1 MSHQPPSDYFNS
13 EFQHFIQTQISGLI
27 LTERE
32 KNSEL
37 NREQELIISIDF
49 CKRFL
54 IENIK
59 KEENLEEIKEND
71 DMEKRRSQ
79 VLAKLV
85 ELKLELETHRES
97 LIIGDNSTNIK
108 RIKYHEFVMQSARG
122 TNVYCEACLCIIWR
136 LIQYWRRCKICGFR
150 VHDKCIDQVQR
161 PCVLTQLSKPD
172 FSLSLQICPENS
184 LRNQNFR
191 CAECLANISFDEE
204 TDKIP
209 RLCDYTGLFYC
220 SRCHW
225 NDNMVIPARLVR
237 NWDAN
242 KRPVCRATK
251 QLLVSIMNKP
261 LIDLP
266 KENPLLF
273 KFVNNLNR
281 IGRLRNDIM
290 LMKCYFVSCK
300 IAKKLRILQHLNR
313 YQHFVETDT
322 KYSLEDL
329 IRIAT
334 GSGGL
339 LKDVESIVEIFNRH
353 ITQECEICRG
363 NAFFCELCS
372 DEQRIYPF
380 SDNVAICKS
389 CLAVY
394 HRPCFDHASKRCTR
408 CARRRARRKAI
419 MMKTEE
425 EGEVENK

>member
-1 MSHQPPSDYFNS
+1 
-13 EFQHFIQTQISGLI
+13 
-27 LTERE
+27 
-32 KNSEL
+32 
-37 NREQELIISIDF
+37 
-49 CKRFL
+49 
-54 IENIK
+54 
-59 KEENLEEIKEND
+59 
-71 DMEKRRSQ
+71 MEKRRSQ

-97 LIIGDNSTNIK
+97 LIIGDNTTNIK

-122 TNVYCEACLCIIWR
+122 TNVYCEVCLSIIWR
-136 LIQYWRRCKICGFR
+136 LIQYWRRCKVCGFR

-161 PCVLTQLSKPD
+161 QCVSTQIYKTD

-204 TDKIP
+204 SDKIP

-225 NDNMVIPARLVR
+225 NDSMVIPARLVR

-251 QLLVSIMNKP
+251 QLLVAIMNKP

-273 KFVNNLNR
+273 KFVNNLSR

-313 YQHFVETDT
+313 YQHFVETDI

-329 IRIAT
+329 IKIAT

-339 LKDVESIVEIFNRH
+339 LKDIESIVEIFNRH

-372 DEQRIYPF
+372 DEERIYPF

-394 HRPCFDHASKRCTR
+394 HRHCFDHASKRCTR

-425 EGEVENK
+425 EGE